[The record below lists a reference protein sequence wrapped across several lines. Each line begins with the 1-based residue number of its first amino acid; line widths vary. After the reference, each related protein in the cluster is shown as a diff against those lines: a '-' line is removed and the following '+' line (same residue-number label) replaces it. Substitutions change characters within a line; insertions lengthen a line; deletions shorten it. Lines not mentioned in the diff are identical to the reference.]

1 MCDRQPMKR
10 WLFIIIFVAG
20 CAAAALISFQFLS
33 RPSVDASA
41 AVKLPPVDVASVRSK
56 AESGDAKAEA
66 QLAQLY
72 VKGEGL
78 TNSYVEAAKWFR
90 RAADQGNSDG
100 QLGLGELYEA
110 GQGVPKDLDQAVKLY
125 RQAAE
130 QGNANGQYTLAFMCE
145 SGRGVRQDHVE
156 AAKWFRR
163 AAEQG
168 QPLAQYDLGQ
178 RYNLGVGVA
187 ADRVE
192 ALKWLTLAAAHG
204 QTDAAD
210 RRDRLKK
217 ELSRDQIAEAERRVA
232 EFYHPSHR

>member
-1 MCDRQPMKR
+1 MKR
-10 WLFIIIFVAG
+10 WLTIGIIAVAF
-20 CAAAALISFQFLS
+20 AAAALVCFQFLAK
-33 RPSVDASA
+33 PTADTAPFVKSA
-41 AVKLPPVDVASVRSK
+41 PIDIASVRSK
-56 AESGDAKAEA
+56 AESGNPEAEA

-72 VKGEGL
+72 AKGEGV

-90 RAADQGNSDG
+90 RAVEQGNSAG

-130 QGNANGQYTLAFMCE
+130 QGNADGQYTLAFMYE

-156 AAKWFRR
+156 AANWFRL

-168 QPLAQYDLGQ
+168 MALAQYDLGQ
-178 RYNLGVGVA
+178 RYNLGVGVVV
-187 ADRVE
+187 DRAE

-204 QTDAAD
+204 QTDAAAL
-210 RRDRLKK
+210 RDKLKR
-217 ELSRDQIAEAERRVA
+217 ELTREQLAEADHRVA
-232 EFYHPSHR
+232 AFAAKKPPIH